1 MTAMWWRGKCIW
13 MNHFWRRGKAT
24 CCFWCLQMHTF
35 SGCWCPL
42 LEQLVKFSEFKCWE
56 FGSSEQVSTS
66 FNETTLHKTTKDS
79 SGSWMK
85 EWRPHLK
92 NLCADSKCH
101 TPGNSKVEE
110 LEMKNKKLAEE
121 LEMHCEAFEG
131 CGGEMSELM
140 DDFNDLKHK
149 MWDLEDQSRR
159 QNKTMSQLAQ
169 LNGMSGVPRSNLAVP
184 IFSEIT
190 ETSVCSFCCEV
201 TEEGKGRMVCEC
213 EFRCHCSPECKR
225 LHWIGRHKNECHL
238 LSCHCDPFSKM
249 HDPEKWWIVQQKK
262 WQHIGGRRRCQ
273 QWTCEQFD
281 RGRWRNIE
289 RWQGLWWLVSV
300 ALCCGCWGSKCFRCS
315 KKCLKFRRVCEAM
328 KFWGG

>member
-1 MTAMWWRGKCIW
+1 MV
-13 MNHFWRRGKAT
+13 
-24 CCFWCLQMHTF
+24 L
-35 SGCWCPL
+35 P
-42 LEQLVKFSEFKCWE
+42 
-56 FGSSEQVSTS
+56 
-66 FNETTLHKTTKDS
+66 
-79 SGSWMK
+79 
-85 EWRPHLK
+85 PHLK
-92 NLCADSKCH
+92 KLCADSKCH

-149 MWDLEDQSRR
+149 MWDLEDQSRQ

-225 LHWIGRHKNECHL
+225 LHWIRRHKNECHL

-249 HDPEKWWIVQQKK
+249 HNPEKFRSDELSNK
-262 WQHIGGRRRCQ
+262 RSDN
-273 QWTCEQFD
+273 TLED
-281 RGRWRNIE
+281 RDDVNNE
-289 RWQGLWWLVSV
+289 RVNNSTGDGDETLSDDKASDDLSVWLFAVDAEVLSVSDAAKNV
-300 ALCCGCWGSKCFRCS
+300 
-315 KKCLKFRRVCEAM
+315 
-328 KFWGG
+328 